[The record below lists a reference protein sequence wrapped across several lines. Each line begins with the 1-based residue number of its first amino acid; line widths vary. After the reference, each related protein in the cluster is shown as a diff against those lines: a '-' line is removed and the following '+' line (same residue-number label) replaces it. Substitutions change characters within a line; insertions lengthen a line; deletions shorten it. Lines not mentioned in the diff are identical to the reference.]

1 MEGGAEVEAVTPRLG
16 QVEKPPEAAA
26 AEVRT
31 RMRVPMRR
39 PEAAAWAVEPRA
51 LVLARGE
58 WALTGRQEQGGLPP

>member
-16 QVEKPPEAAA
+16 QVEKPPEAAS

-39 PEAAAWAVEPRA
+39 PEAAAWAVEPRM
-51 LVLARGE
+51 LVLALGE
-58 WALTGRQEQGGLPP
+58 LALTGRQEQGGLPP